1 MANFGKK
8 IVDTYGFN
16 SNSVNRSIEFGSAQ
30 DLNNVQIGNYWC
42 IKGPFQKIGIKSRFS
57 HGGIHVIQ
65 GLKFELADG
74 TIEAFG
80 MEKNDKAN
88 VEELEVPK
96 GQHIRD
102 VILRTG
108 WYIDQI
114 GFRTNENIQLGP
126 IGGNGGHERIVMPRD
141 FMDKNPKQVYL
152 HGIAGRTYKTKD
164 GIPLIA
170 KLKFFFV
177 IIPNAED

>member
-16 SNSVNRSIEFGSAQ
+16 SNSVNRSIPFGSAQ
-30 DLNNVQIGNYWC
+30 DVNHLQNGDYWC
-42 IKGPFQKIGIKSRFS
+42 IKGPFRKIGIKSRFWDS
-57 HGGIHVIQ
+57 HHIIQ

-74 TIEAFG
+74 AIEAFG
-80 MEKNDKAN
+80 MRKNDEAN

-102 VILRTG
+102 VILRSG

-114 GFRTNENIQLGP
+114 GFKTNENVQLGP
-126 IGGNGGHERIVMPRD
+126 IGGNGGDNRNVMPRD
-141 FMDKNPKQVYL
+141 F
-152 HGIAGRTYKTKD
+152 TK
-164 GIPLIA
+164 
-170 KLKFFFV
+170 KKS
-177 IIPNAED
+177 